1 MSSAG
6 SEMTLKGLDKSKASN
21 PVTVSKYGG
30 GGGGGDQDDE
40 EEEEEEDN
48 SKPPAKVVPKAGFGK
63 APISVAS
70 S

>member
-30 GGGGGDQDDE
+30 GGDQDE
-40 EEEEEEDN
+40 EEEEEEEEEN
-48 SKPPAKVVPKAGFGK
+48 SKPPAKVVPKGGFGK